1 MTKVGGI
8 YIHVPFC
15 LSRCIYCDFYSTT
28 FGEEWKSQYVSALL
42 REMELRRDEL
52 PSACAQTLYIGGGT
66 PSQLPAGL
74 LQQMFQGIEE
84 CFTLADDAEITIE
97 VNPDDVT
104 PEWLDALLDTPVNRI
119 SIGIQ
124 SFNDDLLRL
133 LHRRHDAKGAL
144 DAIELLRS
152 RGYQNISIDLI
163 YGLPGQS
170 LEMWKRDLNEALG
183 LQVPHL
189 SSYSLQ
195 FEEGT
200 RLMSMLKAGQVSE
213 ADEELSLAMYEHL
226 MDATSSAGMLHYE
239 ISNFCL
245 PDMHSRHNSS
255 YWHQL
260 PYLGLGPGAHSY
272 DGKRLRRWNL
282 SDLHAYVQAKG
293 DVPHEEET
301 LSDNELYDE
310 FIMTRL
316 RTCEGVPL
324 EDLSDERRAYC
335 LKMAQP
341 HLESGKMELRD
352 NFLRLTRSGIFVSDD
367 LMSDLMC

>member
-1 MTKVGGI
+1 MGGI

-28 FGEEWKSQYVSALL
+28 FDVEWKSQYVSSLM
-42 REMELRRDEL
+42 REMASRRGEL
-52 PSACAQTLYIGGGT
+52 SGACAHTLYVGGGT
-66 PSQLPAGL
+66 PSQLPPEML
-74 LQQMFQGIEE
+74 LQIFQGVKEN
-84 CFTLADDAEITIE
+84 FSLADGAEVTIE

-104 PEWLDALLDTPVNRI
+104 PAWLDALQDTPVNRI
-119 SIGIQ
+119 SVGVQ
-124 SFNDDLLRL
+124 SLNDDILRF
-133 LHRRHDAKGAL
+133 LHRRHDARGAL
-144 DAIELLRS
+144 DAIDLLQS

-170 LEMWKRDLNEALG
+170 FEMWQKDLRQVLS
-183 LQVPHL
+183 LQVAHL

-195 FEEGT
+195 YEEGT
-200 RLMSMLKAGQVSE
+200 RLMSMLKSGQVCE

-226 MDATSSAGMLHYE
+226 MDAAASAGMHHYE
-239 ISNFCL
+239 ISNFCQ
-245 PDMHSRHNSS
+245 PGMHSRHNSS

-272 DGKRLRRWNL
+272 DGKRLRRWNS
-282 SDLHAYVQAKG
+282 SDLKAYVRAAQ

-301 LSDNELYDE
+301 LSDDELYDE

-324 EDLSDERRAYC
+324 GELSQERRDYC
-335 LKMAQP
+335 LRMAQP
-341 HLESGKMELRD
+341 HLESGKMEQKD
-352 NFLRLTRSGIFVSDD
+352 NCLRLTRSGIFVSDD